1 MKYDVIV
8 LVSYYRRLSH
18 FTVGHP
24 AAHIQYSSINSYF
37 MEYYS
42 YNTIRVL
49 PVSHICNAMAPP
61 CEQV

>member
-24 AAHIQYSSINSYF
+24 AAHIQYISINSYF

-49 PVSHICNAMAPP
+49 PVCTHM
-61 CEQV
+61 